1 MQNSLIKAKHFC
13 GEHKEALLMLGILVF
28 AYGIAS
34 ASNSGGS
41 ALTNDS
47 AFKNG
52 YDWLNSVMHGYLG
65 ILLAA
70 VAFIIGLIIG
80 IAKQSPM
87 TVFGSFILALII
99 SFGLDMATGIVN
111 SSLVGSGAHLSMSVF
126 ELCFIGGKHNSL

>member
-1 MQNSLIKAKHFC
+1 
-13 GEHKEALLMLGILVF
+13 
-28 AYGIAS
+28 
-34 ASNSGGS
+34 
-41 ALTNDS
+41 
-47 AFKNG
+47 
-52 YDWLNSVMHGYLG
+52 MHGYLG

-126 ELCFIGGKHNSL
+126 ELCFIGGFIALGLNTIKNSLSQNLNQYRHI